1 MAKIEMHDVN
11 VSYFMRRTASAG
23 KKFERDAV
31 GAPIIVGQAYL
42 EIAALRNINLAI
54 SEGDRV
60 GLIGSNG
67 SGKST
72 LLKLCAGALSAQ
84 SGSVLIEGAVS
95 PQFALAAGL
104 KQDLSGRLNAEL
116 KCLYLGVPQRSIAKY
131 VEDVKLLS
139 GLGGYFEL
147 PMRSYSAGMRS
158 RLVMSLLGLVR
169 GEILIMDE
177 WVNAADPRLSEAIE
191 GIQSRLLQRSKILV
205 LASHSE
211 RVLKSWVDRLIWLEQ
226 GEIVADGSIADVYA
240 QYKSWLKTHQ

>member
-1 MAKIEMHDVN
+1 MAKIEMNDVS

-23 KKFERDAV
+23 KKLDRDAV

-42 EIAALRNINLAI
+42 EIAALRKINLLIA
-54 SEGDRV
+54 EGDRV

-72 LLKLCAGALSAQ
+72 LLKLCAGALAAQ
-84 SGSVLIEGAVS
+84 SGSVLIEGEVS

-116 KCLYLGVPQRSIAKY
+116 KCLYLGVPQRSIARY
-131 VEDVKLLS
+131 VEEVKILS

-169 GEILIMDE
+169 GEILVMDE

-191 GIQSRLLQRSKILV
+191 GIQSRLLRKSKILV

-226 GEIVADGSIADVYA
+226 GEIVADGPIDDVYA
-240 QYKSWLKTHQ
+240 RYRLWLKEGQ